1 MNPVDS
7 SEIAPAQN
15 PEEENRKKAARED
28 AMRDVRKVCWKSIE
42 KLMNDFNSRNTAEA
56 VKQCRR
62 TLNYLES
69 LQRIEEEG

>member
-1 MNPVDS
+1 V
-7 SEIAPAQN
+7 
-15 PEEENRKKAARED
+15 RE
-28 AMRDVRKVCWKSIE
+28 VCWKSIE